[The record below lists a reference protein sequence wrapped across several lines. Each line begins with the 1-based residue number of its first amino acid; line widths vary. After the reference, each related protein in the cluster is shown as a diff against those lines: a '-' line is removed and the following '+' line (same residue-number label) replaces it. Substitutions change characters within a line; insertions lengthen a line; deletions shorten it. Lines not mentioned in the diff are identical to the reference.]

1 MVRFYGFELDF
12 GIILR
17 RWMGSIPVQVRIVV
31 VVHDRV
37 PVPGWRARLA
47 EQLHVQVDILLGAAH
62 LAGYDGQ
69 G

>member
-1 MVRFYGFELDF
+1 
-12 GIILR
+12 
-17 RWMGSIPVQVRIVV
+17 MGSIPVQVGIVV

-62 LAGYDGQ
+62 LDGDDGQ
-69 G
+69 R